1 MITKSRADC
10 KIHRLAQIEPE
21 PDDRR
26 SEHIVLEKDLHED
39 SSNLLQLELTEHA
52 HPPNSTADFCV
63 CNTQSMM
70 DGQQVHIPSSSNLPQ
85 DGTADIDI
93 SLISE
98 PSTSEPTVSS
108 HDAALTQPIASPV
121 ATASPDAPA
130 PMPPSKRTYTKPEL
144 ATMDMLELV
153 KLLDA
158 GDIEMDDLVAA
169 CDEAAA
175 RRKAEQRSARNLRD
189 PQVLM
194 AAVREELADPAD
206 WARLRE
212 QSGRLRRGE
221 VSPAAYHAAFA
232 AAFARL
238 DKEGLL
244 EPLLDT
250 LPDPDKR
257 REILGLHRAAS
268 AAAAA
273 AAAAAEAESDEDF
286 FDDSD

>member
-1 MITKSRADC
+1 
-10 KIHRLAQIEPE
+10 
-21 PDDRR
+21 
-26 SEHIVLEKDLHED
+26 
-39 SSNLLQLELTEHA
+39 
-52 HPPNSTADFCV
+52 
-63 CNTQSMM
+63 
-70 DGQQVHIPSSSNLPQ
+70 
-85 DGTADIDI
+85 
-93 SLISE
+93 
-98 PSTSEPTVSS
+98 
-108 HDAALTQPIASPV
+108 
-121 ATASPDAPA
+121 
-130 PMPPSKRTYTKPEL
+130 
-144 ATMDMLELV
+144 MDMLELV

-244 EPLLDT
+244 DT

-257 REILGLHRAAS
+257 REILGLHR
-268 AAAAA
+268 AAAA